1 MSEQSE
7 TSYPLLADKAL
18 ALFFSLGYSLRT
30 WHDAGIIERE
40 IAPYNRMAGVL
51 RSIYFLTYGDQ
62 RDLEYQDKLASNVQV
77 VPRSLRLPPAL
88 YALAMPLSQRA
99 ILHQV
104 DLFKTNQVSGAWAAL
119 PARFLFHK
127 PLVVRCGYQHSLNY
141 RREVSA
147 KRGRLRVIFL
157 ILYLTYTFLEW
168 IAYRAANLILLT
180 SELDRQYVVSRY
192 RINPAKVKLLP
203 NSIDVHLFRPMP
215 ESKQAP
221 QRLCFVGRLAPEK
234 NLFTLLDAVKG
245 LDVELVIF
253 GDGLNSALPVEL
265 NRSAAFL
272 LVSHYEGNPKA
283 LLEAMSCGLPVIGS
297 NVDGIRQVI
306 THGENGYLCPPTAE
320 GIRDAIQA
328 VLGEAG
334 KPAAPSWIATR
345 WMRCWLKNWNS
356 CRTYCDEELPYTPG
370 TRSLLAGQL
379 CPFSPGQGPGCRLRR
394 KVPAGMDRSS
404 ALCWR

>member
-253 GDGLNSALPVEL
+253 GDGLLRDALRQHATAKGIHNVTFRGRILNSALPVEL

-328 VLGEAG
+328 VLGD
-334 KPAAPSWIATR
+334 PALMAKMGRQAR
-345 WMRCWLKNWNS
+345 
-356 CRTYCDEELPYTPG
+356 RTIVDRYSLDALLAEELE
-370 TRSLLAGQL
+370 LLQDL
-379 CPFSPGQGPGCRLRR
+379 LR
-394 KVPAGMDRSS
+394 
-404 ALCWR
+404 